1 MRCRTH
7 IITTNVFLINYCM
20 LNYMRWTRLTRL
32 YVRTWVFV
40 CYFLP
45 GCVITYLQRATNS
58 FRFPTI
64 PFARKACMP
73 PAIIYTNVSY
83 VSFAEPTP
91 GFPHPSSAN
100 SRTSCSRV
108 GLVYFTRVYIGFPS
122 ASHQDVGLRANLRR

>member
-1 MRCRTH
+1 MSHTH
-7 IITTNVFLINYCM
+7 YNHKCFSHKL
-20 LNYMRWTRLTRL
+20 LHAFHALDSTRLYVRT

-73 PAIIYTNVSY
+73 PAITYTNVSY

-108 GLVYFTRVYIGFPS
+108 GLVYCTRVYIGFPS